1 MTLERTS
8 EINIVVNGA
17 NRSATV
23 DNRMTLL
30 MLLRDIFDLTA
41 AKRGCD
47 RGECG
52 SCTVL
57 LGSRPVNS
65 CQVLACSIDGQ
76 EVLTLEGIPDEDN
89 LNYIQKAF
97 IDNDGTQCGY
107 CAPGFIISTYSL
119 LKNNHSPSDDD
130 IKNAISGNLC
140 RCNSYHTIL
149 NSIKLASKQRPNE

>member
-17 NRSATV
+17 NLSATV

-57 LGSRPVNS
+57 LGSRPINS

-76 EVLTLEGIPDEDN
+76 EVLTLEGISEEDN
-89 LNYIQKAF
+89 LNYIQKSF

-107 CAPGFIISTYSL
+107 CVSGFIISAYSL
-119 LKNNHSPSDDD
+119 LKNNHSPSDED

-149 NSIKLASKQRPNE
+149 DSIKSASQRRLNG

>member
-76 EVLTLEGIPDEDN
+76 EVLTLEGIPEEDN

-107 CAPGFIISTYSL
+107 CAPGFIISAYSL

-149 NSIKLASKQRPNE
+149 DSIKSASKQRPNE

>member
-76 EVLTLEGIPDEDN
+76 EILTLEGIPEEDN

-119 LKNNHSPSDDD
+119 LKTNHSPSDDD

-149 NSIKLASKQRPNE
+149 DSIKSASKQRPNK

>member
-17 NRSATV
+17 NLSATV

-30 MLLRDIFDLTA
+30 RRLRDIFDLTA

-57 LGSRPVNS
+57 LGSRPINS

-76 EVLTLEGIPDEDN
+76 EVLTLEGISEEDN

-107 CAPGFIISTYSL
+107 CAPGFIISIYFL

-149 NSIKLASKQRPNE
+149 NSIKSASKQRPNE

>member
-76 EVLTLEGIPDEDN
+76 EILTLEGIPEEDN

-130 IKNAISGNLC
+130 IKNAIAGNLC

-149 NSIKLASKQRPNE
+149 DSIKSASKQRPNE

>member
-1 MTLERTS
+1 LTLEQTS

-17 NRSATV
+17 NCSATI

-30 MLLRDIFDLTA
+30 MLLRDVFDLTA

-76 EVLTLEGIPDEDN
+76 EVLTLEGISEEDN
-89 LNYIQKAF
+89 LNYIQKSF

-107 CAPGFIISTYSL
+107 CASGFIISAYSL
-119 LKNNHSPSDDD
+119 LKNNHSPSDED

-149 NSIKLASKQRPNE
+149 DSIKSASQRRLNG

>member
-1 MTLERTS
+1 MTLERIS
-8 EINIVVNGA
+8 EIDIVVNGA

-76 EVLTLEGIPDEDN
+76 EVLTLEGIPDDDS

-107 CAPGFIISTYSL
+107 CAPGFIISAYSL
-119 LKNNHSPSDDD
+119 LENNHSPSDDD

-149 NSIKLASKQRPNE
+149 DSIKSASKQRPNE

>member
-17 NRSATV
+17 NLSATV

-76 EVLTLEGIPDEDN
+76 KVLTLEGIPEEDN

-107 CAPGFIISTYSL
+107 CAPGIIISTYFL

-149 NSIKLASKQRPNE
+149 NSIKSASKQRPNE

>member
-1 MTLERTS
+1 MTQEQTTA
-8 EINIVVNGA
+8 IDITVNGV
-17 NRSATV
+17 NHSATI

-30 MLLRDIFDLTA
+30 TLLRDLFDLTA

-57 LGSRPVNS
+57 LSSKSINS

-76 EVLTLEGIPDEDN
+76 EVLTLEGISEERN
-89 LNYIQKAF
+89 LNYIQESF
-97 IDNDGTQCGY
+97 VDNDGTQCGY
-107 CAPGFIISTYSL
+107 CAPGFIISAYSL
-119 LKNNHSPSDDD
+119 LQNNESPSEEE

-149 NSIKLASKQRPNE
+149 KSIKAALQQRPNE

>member
-57 LGSRPVNS
+57 LGSSPVNS

-76 EVLTLEGIPDEDN
+76 EVLTLEGIPEEDN

-119 LKNNHSPSDDD
+119 LKNNHSPSDED

-149 NSIKLASKQRPNE
+149 DSIKSASKQRPNE

>member
-1 MTLERTS
+1 LTLERTS

-149 NSIKLASKQRPNE
+149 NSIKSASKQRPNE

>member
-17 NRSATV
+17 NLSATV

-41 AKRGCD
+41 AKRGSD

-57 LGSRPVNS
+57 LGSRPINS

-76 EVLTLEGIPDEDN
+76 EVLTLEGISEEDN

-107 CAPGFIISTYSL
+107 CASGFIISTYFL

-130 IKNAISGNLC
+130 IKTV
-140 RCNSYHTIL
+140 SYTHLRAHET
-149 NSIKLASKQRPNE
+149 

>member
-8 EINIVVNGA
+8 EINIVLNGA
-17 NRSATV
+17 NLSATV

-57 LGSRPVNS
+57 LGSRPINS

-76 EVLTLEGIPDEDN
+76 EVLTLEGISEEDN

-149 NSIKLASKQRPNE
+149 NSIKSASKQRPNE

>member
-76 EVLTLEGIPDEDN
+76 EVLTLEGIPEEDN

-107 CAPGFIISTYSL
+107 CAPGFIISAYSL
-119 LKNNHSPSDDD
+119 LENNHSPSDDD

-149 NSIKLASKQRPNE
+149 DSIKSASKQRPNE

>member
-76 EVLTLEGIPDEDN
+76 EVLTLEGIPEEDN

-149 NSIKLASKQRPNE
+149 DSIKSASKQRPNE

>member
-1 MTLERTS
+1 LTLERTS

-76 EVLTLEGIPDEDN
+76 EVLTLEGIPEEDN

-149 NSIKLASKQRPNE
+149 DSIKSASKQRPNE

>member
-17 NRSATV
+17 NLSATV

-57 LGSRPVNS
+57 LGSRPINS

-76 EVLTLEGIPDEDN
+76 EVLTLEGISEEDN

-107 CAPGFIISTYSL
+107 CASGFIISTYFL

-149 NSIKLASKQRPNE
+149 NSIKSASKQRPNE

>member
-30 MLLRDIFDLTA
+30 MLLRDIFDLIA

-76 EVLTLEGIPDEDN
+76 EILTLEGIPEEDN

-149 NSIKLASKQRPNE
+149 DSIKSASKQRPNE

>member
-1 MTLERTS
+1 MTLERIS

-107 CAPGFIISTYSL
+107 CAPGFIISAYSL

-149 NSIKLASKQRPNE
+149 DSIKSASKQRPNE

>member
-76 EVLTLEGIPDEDN
+76 EVLTLEGIPEEDN

-119 LKNNHSPSDDD
+119 LKTNHSPSDDD

-149 NSIKLASKQRPNE
+149 DSIKSASKQRPNK

>member
-30 MLLRDIFDLTA
+30 MLLRDVFDLTA

-76 EVLTLEGIPDEDN
+76 EVLTLEGIPEEDN

-119 LKNNHSPSDDD
+119 LKNNHSPSDED

-149 NSIKLASKQRPNE
+149 DSIKSASKQRPNE

>member
-76 EVLTLEGIPDEDN
+76 EILTLEGVPEEDN

-149 NSIKLASKQRPNE
+149 DSIKSASKQRPNE

>member
-76 EVLTLEGIPDEDN
+76 EVLTLEGIPDDDS

-149 NSIKLASKQRPNE
+149 NSIKSASKQRPNE

>member
-1 MTLERTS
+1 MTLEQTS

-17 NRSATV
+17 NCSATI

-30 MLLRDIFDLTA
+30 MLLRDVFDLTA

-57 LGSRPVNS
+57 LGSRPINS

-76 EVLTLEGIPDEDN
+76 EVLTLEGISEEDN
-89 LNYIQKAF
+89 LNYIQKSF

-107 CAPGFIISTYSL
+107 CASGFIISAYYL
-119 LKNNHSPSDDD
+119 LKNNHSPSDEN

-149 NSIKLASKQRPNE
+149 DSIKSASQRRLNG